1 MRRNV
6 FRGASDM
13 VNNTHVTA
21 ERSAE
26 SSFDG
31 VRAENIGLEERA
43 KGLLRPNPGR
53 LSLLIGTL
61 LAFVISNSA
70 PASAGVII
78 NFAQSGS
85 DVVATVSGSW
95 NSTQPGLDMQLNPT
109 GSGVVQAGTGF
120 RTVFFEQGLVANSPS
135 PGQYWDLVSNPA
147 NTDWGTGAPVLTYGS
162 TSSANPAIV
171 AFIMGP
177 GFLRFSLAKSY
188 VSGTAI
194 SGTTTWANKTL
205 SDLNLTNAVTDLY
218 TNVNSGETVTVNIV
232 LSGGGSTVPEPSSMA
247 ICGLG
252 ALAMAYRARRKLK
265 A

>member
-6 FRGASDM
+6 FRSASDM

-21 ERSAE
+21 EGSAE

-31 VRAENIGLEERA
+31 VRAENIGLGERA

-70 PASAGVII
+70 PVSAGVII

-85 DVVATVSGSW
+85 DVVATISGSW
-95 NSTQPGLDMQLNPT
+95 NSTQPGLDVLLNPT
-109 GSGVVQAGTGF
+109 GSGAVFAGTGF
-120 RTVFFEQGLVANSPS
+120 RTVFFEQGLAANSPC

-147 NTDWGTGAPVLTYGS
+147 NTDWGTGAPVATLGS
-162 TSSANPAIV
+162 TSSSNPAIV
-171 AFIMGP
+171 LLNLTSS
-177 GFLRFSLAKSY
+177 LRFSLAKSY

-205 SDLNLTNAVTDLY
+205 SDLNLTNAVTNLY
-218 TNVNSGETVTVNIV
+218 MNVNSGETVTVNIV